1 MVGDRDEGPAER
13 ASGRHHLAEG
23 EGSVAVGR
31 VDLEVGVR
39 RPLPVGIRV
48 EHRPDLREREVP
60 GSRLVGLREDRRG
73 VEPALDPL
81 GHPGTDRRELG
92 ERPPGRGQIRRLL
105 APEPGGARGTPECAS
120 AMRVLLLAGA
130 PQEVGQVAVR
140 QARVA
145 HRPTVVQTAVLTSP
159 ARAAEHP
166 SMVSRRRRTI
176 AIVPLVILA
185 ALVVAGTSRHG
196 PPRSASRGPARSSA
210 LPAPT
215 SCAALRATTRSS
227 VSAGTT

>member
-1 MVGDRDEGPAER
+1 MRNRSPAAASSAFRASIRAICSLESLLAHPVRDRQALRVVGDRHEGPAER
-13 ASGRHHLAEG
+13 ACGRHHLAEG

-39 RPLPVGIRV
+39 SPLPVGIRV

-73 VEPALDPL
+73 VEPTVDPL
-81 GHPGTDRRELG
+81 GHPGTDRLELG
-92 ERPPGRGQIRRLL
+92 QRPAGRGQIRRLL
-105 APEPGGARGTPECAS
+105 APETGGAGGTTEGAP

-145 HRPTVVQTAVLTSP
+145 HRPTVVHTAVLTSS

-166 SMVSRRRRTI
+166 SGARRPGDSPWCRE
-176 AIVPLVILA
+176 
-185 ALVVAGTSRHG
+185 GS
-196 PPRSASRGPARSSA
+196 ARSR
-210 LPAPT
+210 
-215 SCAALRATTRSS
+215 SCRS
-227 VSAGTT
+227 